1 MKFSVFAL
9 TLGLGQFVGM
19 LACLELGYRFG
30 RRRSQAD
37 PRAHDGLGTIEA
49 ATFAL
54 LGLLLGFAFA
64 GATSRLDARRQLVVQ
79 EANAIGSAYLLIDV
93 LPSSDQPAMR
103 RLFRD
108 YLEVRLGEY
117 ETFGDWASAE
127 RQMAQLQ
134 QQMWSSAF
142 AAGQLDTTQNTTRLV
157 LPAFNQ
163 MIVVT
168 TARTVALRTH
178 LPPPILAL
186 LMAVAFAG
194 ALLAGYAMAKQGRR
208 SLFHLLVYTA
218 AVSITIYTVL
228 DLDDPREGLIRLDA
242 AEAVLQQLHDSIR

>member
-1 MKFSVFAL
+1 MKFSLFAV
-9 TLGLGQFVGM
+9 TLSLGQFLGM
-19 LACLELGYRFG
+19 LVCLEIGYRFG

-37 PRAHDGLGTIEA
+37 PRAHEGLGTIEA
-49 ATFAL
+49 AIFAL

-93 LPSSDQPAMR
+93 FPSSDQPAMR

-108 YLEVRLGEY
+108 YLDARLGEH
-117 ETFGDWASAE
+117 EDTAQWPSVE
-127 RQMAQLQ
+127 RRMTQLQ
-134 QQMWSSAF
+134 QEMWSRAF
-142 AAGQLDTTQNTTRLV
+142 EAGRIDPTQNISRLV

-168 TARTVALRTH
+168 TARSVALRTH
-178 LPPPILAL
+178 LPPLILGL
-186 LMAVAFAG
+186 LMAVALAC
-194 ALLAGYAMAKQGRR
+194 ALLAGHAMAKRSGR
-208 SLFHLLVYTA
+208 SLFHLLLYAT

-228 DLDDPREGLIRLDA
+228 DLDDPRAGLIRLDP
-242 AEAVLQQLHDSIR
+242 AEVVLQQLHDSIR